1 VKGSIKKGRIVGTFY
16 LRVELDRGAKGKR
29 RRMRE
34 TFRGSRREAEAR
46 LRDLLRESETGG
58 LDGARITVQE
68 LCERWLQSVEHRVAG
83 HTYVRYNQLV
93 TDYVLPELGSLRA
106 RDLRPAHVEAA
117 VARWLATKCADG
129 KRTLSARSVKHV
141 FDVLRS
147 ALNWGVRMNAL
158 SRNPVDAVEAPR
170 YVEGEMKTLD
180 AEGIA
185 RLLRAASTSYL
196 RLPIAVLVGTGVRRG
211 ECLGLKWG
219 DIDFDAARVTIR
231 RTLELVKGQ
240 VREKPPKTARSAR
253 TLALAPF
260 VVAALREQKALQGE
274 VRINR
279 GMGRATEDDYVFDR
293 SDRRG
298 EPRNPDTFGSR
309 FHELIRRKKLSRIRL
324 HDLRHSFA
332 SLSLVAGADLKL
344 ISASLG
350 HSTIAVTANTYLHL
364 AQSLQERHAAQ
375 LDSLVGGAVT
385 EALAAGAG
393 PQRAHARILAMKKP
407 YRIRPESLA
416 PAGFEPALPP

>member
-1 VKGSIKKGRIVGTFY
+1 MKGSIKKGRVVGSFY

-58 LDGARITVQE
+58 LDGARISVQQ
-68 LCERWLQSVEHRVAG
+68 LCDRWLQSTEHRVSG
-83 HTYVRYNQLV
+83 HTFVRYKQLAA
-93 TDYVLPELGSLRA
+93 DYILPELGGLRA
-106 RDLRPAHVEAA
+106 RDMRPVHIESA
-117 VARWLATKCADG
+117 VAKWLTTKREG
-129 KRTLSARSVKHV
+129 TERTLSPRSVKHV

-147 ALNWGVRMNAL
+147 VLNWGVRMSAL
-158 SRNPVDAVEAPR
+158 LRNPVDAVETPR
-170 YVEGEMKTLD
+170 YVEAEMKTLD

-196 RLPIAVLVGTGVRRG
+196 RLPIAVLIGTGVRRG

-231 RTLELVKGQ
+231 RTVELVKGQ

-274 VRINR
+274 VRMNR
-279 GMGRATEDDYVFDR
+279 GMGRATKDDYVFDR
-293 SDRRG
+293 SDRPG
-298 EPRNPDTFGSR
+298 ELRNPDTFGSR
-309 FHELIRRKKLSRIRL
+309 FYELIRRKKLPKIRL

-344 ISASLG
+344 ISSSLG
-350 HSTIAVTANTYLHL
+350 HSTIAITANTYLHL
-364 AQSLQERHAAQ
+364 AQSLQEKHAAQ
-375 LDSLVGGAVT
+375 LDSLVGGAVA
-385 EALAAGAG
+385 EALAAGPGHNG
-393 PQRAHARILAMKKP
+393 PTSPFR
-407 YRIRPESLA
+407 
-416 PAGFEPALPP
+416 